1 MPNVK
6 SSSMEDSFSKRL
18 RRGDK
23 LYGTLIVSPSPR
35 WPEQIAKLGLDFVFI
50 DTEHIALDRSELS
63 WMCQTYKALGL
74 YPIVRILS
82 PDPFLATAALD
93 GGACGIVAPYVETA
107 DQARELMGAVKLR
120 PIKGRKL
127 KQFLEQAESPS
138 PSLQAYLDT
147 STANNTLILNIE
159 SVEGIQNMNE
169 ILEVEGVDGVLIGPH
184 DLSCSLEIPEDY
196 RHPEFDAAVRNIIQT
211 ARQNGR
217 GAGIHA
223 IMGSKG
229 LDLESAWIEAG
240 ANFILHSA
248 DLIAAVDSL
257 KSEFEI
263 LKAGD
268 SDRNKTSE
276 KPNES
281 INI

>member
-1 MPNVK
+1 MTGT
-6 SSSMEDSFSKRL
+6 FSDRL
-18 RRGDK
+18 RQGEK

-50 DTEHIALDRSELS
+50 DTEHIAIDRAELS
-63 WMCQTYKALGL
+63 WMCQTYKALGM

-107 DQARELMGAVKLR
+107 DQARDLMGAVKLR
-120 PIKGRKL
+120 PIKGKKL
-127 KQFLEQAESPS
+127 NQLLHKSETASDC
-138 PSLQAYLDT
+138 LQEYMKEGT
-147 STANNTLILNIE
+147 KENSLILNIE
-159 SVEGIQNMNE
+159 SAEGIQNLDE

-184 DLSCSLEIPEDY
+184 DLSSSLEIPEDY
-196 RHPEFDAAVRNIIQT
+196 RHPEFDKSVCKIIQT
-211 ARQNGR
+211 AREKSR

-223 IMGSKG
+223 IMGAKG
-229 LDLESAWIEAG
+229 LDLEQSWIEAG

-248 DLIAAVDSL
+248 DIIAAVDSL
-257 KSEFEI
+257 NSEFKT
-263 LKAGD
+263 LKAGATGECEQQAD
-268 SDRNKTSE
+268 STD
-276 KPNES
+276 P

>member
-1 MPNVK
+1 MT
-6 SSSMEDSFSKRL
+6 DSFSNRL
-18 RRGDK
+18 RQGEK
-23 LYGTLIVSPSPR
+23 LYGTLIVSSSPR

-63 WMCQTYKALGL
+63 WMCQTYKALGM

-120 PIKGRKL
+120 PIKGKKL
-127 KQFLEQAESPS
+127 KQLLDKSETASDH
-138 PSLQAYLDT
+138 LQDYMQEG
-147 STANNTLILNIE
+147 SKENSLILNIE
-159 SVEGIQNMNE
+159 SIEGMQNLDK

-184 DLSCSLEIPEDY
+184 DLSSSLEIPEDY
-196 RHPEFDAAVRNIIQT
+196 RHPEFNKAVCKIIQT
-211 ARQNGR
+211 ARAKHR

-223 IMGSKG
+223 IMGARG
-229 LDLESAWIEAG
+229 LDLESGWIEAG

-248 DLIAAVDSL
+248 DIIAAMDSL
-257 KSEFEI
+257 HSEFNT
-263 LKAGD
+263 LKSGVHKGSENQAD
-268 SDRNKTSE
+268 STD
-276 KPNES
+276 P

>member
-1 MPNVK
+1 MTTH
-6 SSSMEDSFSKRL
+6 FSDKL

-35 WPEQIAKLGLDFVFI
+35 WPEQIAKLELDFVFI

-93 GGACGIVAPYVETA
+93 GGACGIVAPYIETA
-107 DQARELMGAVKLR
+107 EQARQLMGAVKLR
-120 PIKGRKL
+120 PIKGEKL
-127 KQFLEQAESPS
+127 SQILNETESPS
-138 PSLQAYLDT
+138 EPLDDYIKAN
-147 STANNTLILNIE
+147 SQNNTLILNIE
-159 SVEGIQNMNE
+159 SVEGIKNMEE
-169 ILEVEGVDGVLIGPH
+169 ILTVEGIDGVLIGPH

-196 RHPEFDAAVRNIIQT
+196 RHPKFDEAVRKIIQT
-211 ARQNGR
+211 ARHKRR

-223 IMGSKG
+223 IMGARG
-229 LDLESAWIEAG
+229 LDLEMKWVEAG

-257 KSEFEI
+257 KSEFKTLRSSECNS
-263 LKAGD
+263 AED
-268 SDRNKTSE
+268 STD
-276 KPNES
+276 S

>member
-23 LYGTLIVSPSPR
+23 LYGTLIVSSSPR

-138 PSLQAYLDT
+138 PSLQAYLDA

-169 ILEVEGVDGVLIGPH
+169 ILEVKGVDGVLIGPH

-196 RHPEFDAAVRNIIQT
+196 RHPKFDAAVRKIIQST
-211 ARQNGR
+211 RQNGR